1 VEKSQTFNEIVRF
14 EISPL
19 RQPSV
24 DDDSGRDDII
34 YGVFDNLRL
43 EFAFHT
49 TGKFYFSIFPS
60 YITQGTGMPVP
71 YMVVYIAV
79 YCLPFTTYCLPFT
92 FLLVFLL
99 SSVKFDS
106 FALYM
111 RITLSPQSKG

>member
-1 VEKSQTFNEIVRF
+1 MEKSQTFNEIVRF

-49 TGKFYFSIFPS
+49 TGIYFSNFKFYLLAFTHHVFTLFSLF
-60 YITQGTGMPVP
+60 
-71 YMVVYIAV
+71 
-79 YCLPFTTYCLPFT
+79 
-92 FLLVFLL
+92 
-99 SSVKFDS
+99 
-106 FALYM
+106 
-111 RITLSPQSKG
+111 